1 MTKNP
6 STSPNSNEDLPP
18 PPPLRA
24 PKKGKNAPPPVSP
37 SPTGDVA
44 SAYSLGETLKD
55 SPLLNSTL
63 LNAMRD
69 YFGDDGREVQ
79 DYMKRPRNARGEPM
93 FRVVLVGSGPAELEA
108 IQKLKESGV
117 ISGLY
122 YCPDEDAVCDIQM
135 SKFGQSATV
144 SAYYSQEDVVR
155 FSKWVVADAVFVG
168 PDRDG
173 CISNESESALAEAGI
188 TLFPHDVC
196 AAVADGSMS
205 VLDCLKPLD
214 DDSENAPAEQLV
226 E

>member
-1 MTKNP
+1 MTEKP
-6 STSPNSNEDLPP
+6 PTPPPTNEDLLP

-24 PKKGKNAPPPVSP
+24 PKKGKNAPPPAS
-37 SPTGDVA
+37 SAGDVA

-79 DYMKRPRNARGEPM
+79 DYMKRPRNDRGEPM

-117 ISGLY
+117 IAGLY

-135 SKFGQSATV
+135 SKFGQTATV

-155 FSKWVVADAVFVG
+155 FSKWIVADAVFVG

-173 CISNESESALAEAGI
+173 CMSKESESALAEAGI

-196 AAVADGSMS
+196 AAIADGSMS
-205 VLDCLKPLD
+205 VVDCFMPLAD
-214 DDSENAPAEQLV
+214 EFEGAPTEQLV

>member
-1 MTKNP
+1 MVNVP
-6 STSPNSNEDLPP
+6 SSSDEERPP

-24 PKKGKNAPPPVSP
+24 PKKGENAPPPATPP
-37 SPTGDVA
+37 SSGDVG
-44 SAYSLGETLKD
+44 SAYSLGETLKE
-55 SPLLNSTL
+55 SPVLNSTL

-79 DYMKRPRNARGEPM
+79 DYMKRKRNAKGEPM

-135 SKFGQSATV
+135 SQFGRSATV

-155 FSKWVVADAVFVG
+155 FTQWIVADAVFVG
-168 PDRDG
+168 PDREG
-173 CISNESESALAEAGI
+173 CINKESEAALAAAGI
-188 TLFPHDVC
+188 TFFPHDVS
-196 AAVADGSMS
+196 AAIASGSMS
-205 VLDCLKPLD
+205 ALDCLMPLV
-214 DDSENAPAEQLV
+214 DDSEEAPTEQLV